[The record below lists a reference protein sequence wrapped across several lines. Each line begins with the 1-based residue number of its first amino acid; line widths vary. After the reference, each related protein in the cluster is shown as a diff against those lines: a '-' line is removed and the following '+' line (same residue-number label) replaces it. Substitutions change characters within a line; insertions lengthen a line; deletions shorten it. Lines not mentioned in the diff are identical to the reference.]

1 MEEIAMFRTCAIVGL
16 LACAATALAQGPVG
30 YSVQSNGNDHLYR
43 IDLLTG
49 QATDLGL
56 VGLNDAEGVSF
67 GPGGNLYA
75 IGGTVMEFWNITTPP
90 GALVGPTGARSG
102 IDAGLGYY
110 NGVMYNMQGDTGGS
124 YLYTINTGT
133 GAATLVGRGTKFADN
148 IAILNGVGYAADW
161 IFDDSLF
168 KVDLATGQFT
178 LIGGLNQGNVSLQA
192 GSDFYGNT
200 LYNLTSDGRIFTV
213 NINTGAA
220 TFVANVSAGTGWE
233 GLAIVPEPASL
244 GLFALALLRRRR

>member
-1 MEEIAMFRTCAIVGL
+1 MQRTICL
-16 LACAATALAQGPVG
+16 LGILVLAGAALAQGPIG

-43 IDLLTG
+43 IDLSTG

-56 VGLNDAEGVSF
+56 VGLNDAEGLSF

-90 GALVGPTGARSG
+90 GNLVGPTGPRSG

-110 NGVMYNMQGDTGGS
+110 NGVMYNMQGDSAGS
-124 YLYTINTGT
+124 YLYTINTNT

-148 IAILNGVGYAADW
+148 IAILNGIGYAADF

-178 LIGGLNQGNVSLQA
+178 LVGPLNIGNVSLQA
-192 GSDFYGNT
+192 GTDFYGNT
-200 LYNLTSDGRIFTV
+200 LYSLTSDGRIFT
-213 NINTGAA
+213 INTSTGQA
-220 TFVANVSAGTGWE
+220 TFVANVSAGAGWE
-233 GLAIVPEPASL
+233 GLAIVPEPTSLLLL
-244 GLFALALLRRRR
+244 GLAGLLLRRR